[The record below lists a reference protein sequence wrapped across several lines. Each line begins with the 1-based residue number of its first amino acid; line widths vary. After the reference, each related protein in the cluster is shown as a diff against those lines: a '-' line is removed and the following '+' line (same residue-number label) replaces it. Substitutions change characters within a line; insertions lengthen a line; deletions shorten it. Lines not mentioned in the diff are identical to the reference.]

1 MSEPV
6 SITSPERDHSTAD
19 ALGLWE
25 PKRTLTLEAA
35 RRHTQRIQILRK
47 VLLGLAGLLA
57 IVLVFQFFEQ
67 GTTTFDNP
75 NPTESVKMVSPRYS
89 GRTSDALPFYLTAE
103 TATRTMD
110 RQNEVDL
117 VKPILEFIRA
127 RGAASSFILSETG
140 VYDDMEKVLNLE
152 VAVNLETDDGYF
164 CQSTHA
170 RIFARNK
177 RIEGDEPINCKGNFG
192 KVNGEAFEINDNYTK
207 FIFKDGMNAII
218 NGDPATN
225 TPLEN
230 NEKPFA
236 FGGNGPIDVKAER
249 AVYVRGTTDL
259 FGGVKVVQDGATI
272 TSNEMKILRNE
283 APPATDGS
291 IRLGEVNK
299 IIAVGDFHYFTA
311 QNDVRGEQGIYERDK
326 NLITVTG
333 NVRVKQPDGNMA
345 ITDRLTYDTNTE
357 TIRFSGQCQGP
368 DCRSRGANRIIIP
381 GKKTN

>member
-1 MSEPV
+1 MTDPV
-6 SITSPERDHSTAD
+6 SITSPERDHSAAD

-75 NPTESVKMVSPRYS
+75 NPTESVKMEGPRYS
-89 GRTSDALPFYLTAE
+89 GRTSDGLPFYLTAD

-117 VKPILEFIRA
+117 VKPVLEFIRT

-140 VYDDMEKVLNLE
+140 IYDDMKKILNLE
-152 VAVNLETDDGYF
+152 VAVTLETDDGYF
-164 CQSTHA
+164 CKSTHA
-170 RIFARNK
+170 RIFAREK
-177 RIEGDEPINCKGNFG
+177 RIEGDEPINCNGNFG
-192 KVNGEAFEINDNYTK
+192 KVNGQAFEIQDNYTK
-207 FIFKDGMNAII
+207 FIFKEGMNAVI
-218 NGDPATN
+218 NGDPAKN
-225 TPLEN
+225 TIIDEN
-230 NEKPFA
+230 EQPFA
-236 FGGNGPIDVKAER
+236 FGGDGPINVQAEE
-249 AVYVRGTTDL
+249 AIYIGGTTDL
-259 FGGVKVVQDGATI
+259 AGDVKVVQDGATI

-283 APPATDGS
+283 AAPSTDGS
-291 IRLGEVNK
+291 IRLGEVTR
-299 IIAVGDFHYFTA
+299 IIATGDFHYFTA
-311 QNDVRGEQGIYERDK
+311 QNDVRGERGVYERDK

-345 ITDRLTYDTNTE
+345 ITDRLTYDTKTE
-357 TIRFSGQCQGP
+357 TIRFSGQCQGA
-368 DCRSRGANRIIIP
+368 DCRSRGANRITIP

>member
-1 MSEPV
+1 
-6 SITSPERDHSTAD
+6 
-19 ALGLWE
+19 
-25 PKRTLTLEAA
+25 
-35 RRHTQRIQILRK
+35 
-47 VLLGLAGLLA
+47 
-57 IVLVFQFFEQ
+57 
-67 GTTTFDNP
+67 
-75 NPTESVKMVSPRYS
+75 
-89 GRTSDALPFYLTAE
+89 
-103 TATRTMD
+103 
-110 RQNEVDL
+110 
-117 VKPILEFIRA
+117 
-127 RGAASSFILSETG
+127 
-140 VYDDMEKVLNLE
+140 MEKVLNLE

>member
-127 RGAASSFILSETG
+127 RGAASSFILSE
-140 VYDDMEKVLNLE
+140 
-152 VAVNLETDDGYF
+152 
-164 CQSTHA
+164 
-170 RIFARNK
+170 
-177 RIEGDEPINCKGNFG
+177 
-192 KVNGEAFEINDNYTK
+192 NGESLK
-207 FIFKDGMNAII
+207 
-218 NGDPATN
+218 
-225 TPLEN
+225 
-230 NEKPFA
+230 
-236 FGGNGPIDVKAER
+236 
-249 AVYVRGTTDL
+249 
-259 FGGVKVVQDGATI
+259 
-272 TSNEMKILRNE
+272 S
-283 APPATDGS
+283 
-291 IRLGEVNK
+291 
-299 IIAVGDFHYFTA
+299 
-311 QNDVRGEQGIYERDK
+311 
-326 NLITVTG
+326 
-333 NVRVKQPDGNMA
+333 
-345 ITDRLTYDTNTE
+345 
-357 TIRFSGQCQGP
+357 
-368 DCRSRGANRIIIP
+368 RSRG
-381 GKKTN
+381 